1 MLNIFKRKSEKEKL
15 MEKYAQLMEES
26 YQLSKTNRS
35 ASDAKV
41 SEAMEIMAK
50 IETLTD

>member
-1 MLNIFKRKSEKEKL
+1 MFKIFKRKSEKEKL

-26 YQLSKTNRS
+26 YQLSKTNR
-35 ASDAKV
+35 AAGDAKV
-41 SEAMEIMAK
+41 SEAMEIMAR

>member
-1 MLNIFKRKSEKEKL
+1 MFNIFKRKSEKEKL